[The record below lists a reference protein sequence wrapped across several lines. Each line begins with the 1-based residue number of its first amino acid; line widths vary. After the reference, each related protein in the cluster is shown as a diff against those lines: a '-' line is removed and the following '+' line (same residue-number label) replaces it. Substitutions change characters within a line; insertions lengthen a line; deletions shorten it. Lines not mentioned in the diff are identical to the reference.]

1 MFQDYALF
9 PHLNVAENVA
19 FGLSIQHTD
28 HHHIQKKVKELLGK
42 VALNGFEGRDVLSL
56 SGGEQQ
62 RVALARSLAPAPQL
76 LMLDE
81 PMGALDRELKDAL
94 LIELRH
100 ILKETG
106 IPVLYVTHDQEE
118 AFTIADRLLLL
129 NDGRIV
135 QDDTPE
141 NIYAQPSTPWVA
153 DFLGFHNWLEGS
165 VVQPEPLRVKTELGE
180 FKPIPNRTMRFLPGE
195 NVRLLL
201 RPEIEQPCSWS
212 KTADGI
218 CGEVLESIFRGN
230 HYEMK
235 IRTLLESPFSF
246 YVQEKPQIGA
256 SVVIPLSAV
265 TSSCYKTQ

>member
-1 MFQDYALF
+1 LLRLIAGLEEPEGGDILWNRRSILHVDPHLRKFGLMFQDYALF

-106 IPVLYVTHDQEE
+106 IQSNYLMSPFFQARDQLAANIPVCSGYQYFHL
-118 AFTIADRLLLL
+118 
-129 NDGRIV
+129 
-135 QDDTPE
+135 TPHQLCNYQIFQGGSPE
-141 NIYAQPSTPWVA
+141 
-153 DFLGFHNWLEGS
+153 FHNVS
-165 VVQPEPLRVKTELGE
+165 
-180 FKPIPNRTMRFLPGE
+180 RT
-195 NVRLLL
+195 N
-201 RPEIEQPCSWS
+201 
-212 KTADGI
+212 
-218 CGEVLESIFRGN
+218 
-230 HYEMK
+230 
-235 IRTLLESPFSF
+235 
-246 YVQEKPQIGA
+246 
-256 SVVIPLSAV
+256 LSARV
-265 TSSCYKTQ
+265 SILCQNPLCRKAESCPSSANFSSGPNSHTVVSSFR